1 MYYLV
6 YYLLS
11 FISLLAPSKIKPYL
25 FSVIW
30 FLFVGFRDGIGVDF
44 YGTIAVIKRQI
55 IDFNDIS
62 ISFTGYNL
70 FDAEIVYKI
79 IGTFLDFND
88 IDINYALTVIAL
100 IEAIFIFLL
109 IKKTKNKNLFIFFI
123 IASFSLHYPMN
134 AIRQGFCLIALIFA
148 NNYFENRKSTSSTFF
163 YILSLLS
170 HYASLPIVFLS
181 RFKINLKTFLITS
194 VIVILILNY
203 LNFNTL
209 LLRYSI
215 DSIDAFTFKGYGL
228 KLYFFSFL
236 FIVFNY
242 FVLKKSIITSEN
254 LYIILFL
261 IITVNF
267 NPFFRLFYFYIYY
280 ILFSS
285 IFKLD
290 YKNLNGSQKFLTV
303 IIPFFFFLFEWQ
315 EIMRFKPCFDCG
327 DWLPYKSL
335 LF

>member
-1 MYYLV
+1 MYYLI

-25 FSVIW
+25 FSIIW
-30 FLFVGFRDGIGVDF
+30 FLFIGFRDGIGVDF
-44 YGTIAVIKRQI
+44 YGTLAVIKRQI
-55 IDFNDIS
+55 IDFDDIS
-62 ISFTGYNL
+62 NSFTGYNL

-79 IGTFLDFND
+79 IGTFLDSNN
-88 IDINYALTVIAL
+88 IDINYALTIIAL

-109 IKKTKNKNLFIFFI
+109 IKKTKNKNLLIFFI
-123 IASFSLHYPMN
+123 ITSFTLHYPMN
-134 AIRQGFCLIALIFA
+134 AIRQGFCLIGLIFA
-148 NNYFENRKSTSSTFF
+148 NNYFSNSKSVSSTFF
-163 YILSLLS
+163 YIFSFLL
-170 HYASLPIVFLS
+170 HYASLPIVCLS
-181 RFKINLKTFLITS
+181 RMKINFKTFLIS
-194 VIVILILNY
+194 GVLVIIILNY

-209 LLRYSI
+209 LLRYSM

-228 KLYFFSFL
+228 KLYGFSFL
-236 FIVFNY
+236 FISFNH
-242 FVLKKSIITSEN
+242 FVMKKSLLTSEN

-285 IFKLD
+285 IYKLD
-290 YKNLNGSQKFLTV
+290 YKYLNTSQKFITLS
-303 IIPFFFFLFEWQ
+303 IPIFFFLFEWQ
-315 EIMRFKPCFDCG
+315 EIMRFKPCLDCG

-335 LF
+335 IF